1 MDFTPISP
9 LTPGGLGATAQELVY
24 RGLFRVS
31 AGEVP
36 QADLAQSWRFS
47 PDGKSLTVRL
57 RDGLHFSDGAPLTAH
72 DVVETLQA
80 AKRAGTWGMDEL
92 IDLRALDR
100 QTVITTPATPFRV
113 PGGLAT
119 GVMKEGREPLGSGPF
134 VVAKADSQHVSL
146 RANPFYEKA
155 PGVSAIEFHR
165 FDQASEQW
173 SNLLGRKVDL
183 ITFVPWN
190 KYELLQ
196 AIPSIR
202 MVSSLSSVV
211 VELELQHPSPP
222 FDRPAVRYA
231 LALAVNR
238 DELVSGG
245 LQGHGRPAHGVLWP
259 NAPQFD
265 ATVLPY
271 PYAPE
276 AARRLL
282 LAAGCTAADDGTL
295 RWQGQPLQLHIY
307 YSNFLPGAETLAL
320 LLERQL
326 KAAGIAVDFA
336 DPGEAKMRAMQ
347 LDREDSWAILHYRH
361 AASDLFLDREA
372 QPFLAEGR
380 PASLGDLQR
389 RMRDQPTSIYLV
401 WPDRLDIIDERYCGL
416 PRLPDGPEPALD
428 QVHLCAPDERN

>member
-36 QADLAQSWRFS
+36 QADLAQSWQFS
-47 PDGKSLTVRL
+47 PDGKSLTVWL
-57 RDGLHFSDGAPLTAH
+57 RDGLRFSDGTPLTAH

-100 QTVITTPATPFRV
+100 QTVLTTPATPFRV

-119 GVMKEGREPLGSGPF
+119 GVMKRGREPLGSGPF
-134 VVAKADSQHVSL
+134 VVAEADSQHVSL
-146 RANPFYEKA
+146 RANLFYEKA
-155 PGVSAIEFHR
+155 PGVPVIEFHR

-211 VELELQHPSPP
+211 VELEMHHPSPP
-222 FDRPAVRYA
+222 FDHSAVRYA

-238 DELVSGG
+238 SELVEIG
-245 LQGHGRPAHGVLWP
+245 LHGHGRPAHGVLWP

-265 ATVLPY
+265 ATVPPY

-276 AARRLL
+276 EAHRLL
-282 LAAGCTAADDGTL
+282 LAAGCTRGDDGML
-295 RWQGQPLQLHIY
+295 RWQDQPLRLTIFY
-307 YSNFLPGAETLAL
+307 WSGLPGIEALAL

-326 KAAGIAVDFA
+326 KGAGISVEFVDKPFN
-336 DPGEAKMRAMQ
+336 ELRSMQ
-347 LDREDSWAILHYRH
+347 IEQNSSWAILHYRH
-361 AASDLFLDREA
+361 AASDLSLDPEA
-372 QPFLAEGR
+372 QPLLTD
-380 PASLGDLQR
+380 SLHISSSDLQR

-428 QVHLCAPDERN
+428 QIYLCAPDERN